1 MPAMVNEAE
10 ASMSGAPVM
19 ATSAT
24 DNLGPRLRAVRE
36 AKGLTLRESARR
48 LGVSASFLS
57 QLETG
62 KSQPSVATLYAL
74 SRHLGVTIDQLFDD
88 PEPTSADAVVI
99 GPEAVTRGAAHG
111 SWPDRVP
118 ASGWLVGGGRAGGG
132 TEAWP
137 KESSR
142 ARLEIWRP
150 GERGRIVMDGGVTW
164 EQLAT
169 NTGRDMEFLDVV
181 YEPHSSSTNDDRML
195 RHQGYEFGY
204 VIEGELEVTFGF
216 DVFTVRAGDSFGFDS
231 GVPHLF
237 RNVRDEP
244 ARFISCNRHSLD

>member
-1 MPAMVNEAE
+1 
-10 ASMSGAPVM
+10 MSGAPVL
-19 ATSAT
+19 ATNAT

-36 AKGLTLRESARR
+36 AKGITLRESARR

-74 SRHLGVTIDQLFDD
+74 SRHLGVTIDQLFEDPDSVSTEPAVID
-88 PEPTSADAVVI
+88 PEAGARGTAHGGWPAPVPANGRPVSAD
-99 GPEAVTRGAAHG
+99 
-111 SWPDRVP
+111 
-118 ASGWLVGGGRAGGG
+118 RAGAV

-137 KESSR
+137 TGTAR
-142 ARLEIWRP
+142 ARLEVWRP
-150 GERGRIVMDGGVTW
+150 GERGRIAMDGGVTW

-204 VIEGELEVTFGF
+204 VIQGELEVTFGF
-216 DVFTVRAGDSFGFDS
+216 EVFTVRAGDSFGFDS

>member
-1 MPAMVNEAE
+1 
-10 ASMSGAPVM
+10 MSGTSVL

-36 AKGLTLRESARR
+36 ARGLSLRESARR

-74 SRHLGVTIDQLFDD
+74 SRHLDVTIDQLFDD
-88 PEPTSADAVVI
+88 PETAPAESVVI
-99 GPEAVTRGAAHG
+99 GRGASGGDTARGSRSERARPSHG
-111 SWPDRVP
+111 FLADGR
-118 ASGWLVGGGRAGGG
+118 GGAAQA
-132 TEAWP
+132 AWP
-137 KESSR
+137 TEPPR

-150 GERGRIVMDGGVTW
+150 GERGRIAMDGGVTW

-169 NTGRDMEFLDVV
+169 NTGQDMEFLDVV

-216 DVFTVRAGDSFGFDS
+216 EVFTVRAGDSFGFDS

-237 RNVRDEP
+237 RNLRDEP
-244 ARFISCNRHSLD
+244 ARFISCNRHSLA